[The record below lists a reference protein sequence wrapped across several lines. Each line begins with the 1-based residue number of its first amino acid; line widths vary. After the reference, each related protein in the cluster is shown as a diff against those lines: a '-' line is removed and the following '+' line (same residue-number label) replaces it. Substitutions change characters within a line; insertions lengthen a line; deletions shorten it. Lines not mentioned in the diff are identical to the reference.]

1 MGFLDN
7 VFKGSGKYP
16 KSFVNSITHS
26 AETLYTVVN
35 ESVQLAMSASD
46 LETKKSRLDYAM
58 KKLVELIKLANE
70 YPFLDFKK
78 ISSIYESIREVRNE
92 IKEMELEQRQ
102 VSESEAPEEA
112 EITGNK
118 EAPLPRAGKA
128 EDAAFCP
135 YCNYQFPVMPQRK
148 GPCPSCHKMIF
159 VWYSTLQNT
168 KKLIT
173 EEEATRIE
181 KEISAHIEKYELL
194 NKQEMV
200 DKSEDEVKLLQDE
213 LKEKDPNATLDD
225 AYLFLLNSKIK
236 DAVNDGE
243 KAQLYY
249 LKALLLDNSGK
260 DFFNDLHEA
269 RRYELLNLK
278 THEFVKKVQ
287 IISTAD
293 SCKNCKLEADR
304 VLSVDEALSEMPLP
318 HKNCTRPLHGDKGF
332 CRCTYLIV
340 NS

>member
-16 KSFVNSITHS
+16 KSFVKSITHS

-35 ESVQLAMSASD
+35 ESIQLAMSASD
-46 LETKKSRLDYAM
+46 LDTKKSRLDYAM

-70 YPFLDFKK
+70 YSFLDFKK
-78 ISSIYESIREVRNE
+78 ISTIYESIREVRNE
-92 IKEMELEQRQ
+92 IKELELEQRLQ
-102 VSESEAPEEA
+102 NETDTLEEIA
-112 EITGNK
+112 ETSGKTVIEPKVNK
-118 EAPLPRAGKA
+118 S
-128 EDAAFCP
+128 EDATYCP

-148 GPCPSCHKMIF
+148 GPCPSCQKMIF

-173 EEEATRIE
+173 EEEAIRIE
-181 KEISAHIEKYELL
+181 KEISEHIEKYELL

-200 DKSEDEVKLLQDE
+200 NQSEDEMILLQNE
-213 LKEKDPNATLDD
+213 LKEKDPNVTLDD
-225 AYLFLLNSKIK
+225 AYLFLLNSKIAETES
-236 DAVNDGE
+236 DSE
-243 KAQLYY
+243 KAQLFY

-260 DFFNDLHEA
+260 DFFDDLHEA
-269 RRYELLNLK
+269 RRFELLNLK
-278 THEFVKKVQ
+278 THEYVSKVQ
-287 IISTAD
+287 IIANPD
-293 SCKNCKLEADR
+293 SCKACKVDADR
-304 VLSVDEALSEMPLP
+304 VLSVDEALQQMPLP
-318 HKNCTRPLHGDKGF
+318 HRNCTRPLHGENGF